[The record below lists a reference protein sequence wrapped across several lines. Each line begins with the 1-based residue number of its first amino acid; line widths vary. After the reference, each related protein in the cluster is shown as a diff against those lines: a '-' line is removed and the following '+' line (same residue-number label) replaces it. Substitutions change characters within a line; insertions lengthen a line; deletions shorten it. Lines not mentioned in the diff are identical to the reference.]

1 MKFSILKRVMSYC
14 KPYNRFFIAA
24 IVSAVIQISL
34 TLYGPILVGQAVD
47 YMIGYRNV
55 DHIAILQTICI
66 LSATIVVSTVFQ
78 WIMAYCIHKLTY
90 LTTQDMRVQTYQK
103 LNTMPLKYLDGHAH
117 GDIISRLVNDVDQ
130 VADGLLQG
138 FTQFFTG
145 IVTIVGTIIFMLTIS
160 PLITLVVV
168 LITPLSIFVAA
179 FIAKL
184 SHKMSRQTAGNS
196 RTAQRSCGEELVG
209 NQKLVKTFHYEDR
222 AFRDFRE
229 INEQLR
235 IYGQKAQFYSALSNP
250 STRFVNNLSVC
261 RRCSRGFR
269 LLLSAGVP
277 VSISIGG
284 ITSFLTYANQYTKPF
299 NEVTGVITQIQTAF
313 ASAERLFEVLDETS
327 EPADAPDAIAFSHC
341 KGEVDISHLSFSYS
355 PDTKLIEDFN
365 LHVHPGDRVAI
376 VGPTGCGKPPLS
388 ICSCGFVMQLQGRFP
403 LTVFPQPP

>member
-55 DHIAILQTICI
+55 DHITILQTICI

-184 SHKMSRQTAGNS
+184 SHKMFVKQQAIQGQLSGHV
-196 RTAQRSCGEELVG
+196 EELVG
-209 NQKLVKTFHYEDR
+209 NQRTAAHLWTKGTVLF
-222 AFRDFRE
+222 
-229 INEQLR
+229 
-235 IYGQKAQFYSALSNP
+235 
-250 STRFVNNLSVC
+250 RFVQSVHTVCKQSCVC

-269 LLLSAGVP
+269 LCYHRRSRFHIHRRYYLV
-277 VSISIGG
+277 
-284 ITSFLTYANQYTKPF
+284 F
-299 NEVTGVITQIQTAF
+299 NVCQPI
-313 ASAERLFEVLDETS
+313 
-327 EPADAPDAIAFSHC
+327 H
-341 KGEVDISHLSFSYS
+341 K
-355 PDTKLIEDFN
+355 
-365 LHVHPGDRVAI
+365 
-376 VGPTGCGKPPLS
+376 
-388 ICSCGFVMQLQGRFP
+388 
-403 LTVFPQPP
+403 TV

>member
-24 IVSAVIQISL
+24 IVSAIIQISL

-184 SHKMSRQTAGNS
+184 SHKMFVKQQAIQGQLSGHV
-196 RTAQRSCGEELVG
+196 EELVG
-209 NQKLVKTFHYEDR
+209 NQKLVKTELQ
-222 AFRDFRE
+222 E
-229 INEQLR
+229 
-235 IYGQKAQFYSALSNP
+235 
-250 STRFVNNLSVC
+250 
-261 RRCSRGFR
+261 R
-269 LLLSAGVP
+269 LL
-277 VSISIGG
+277 
-284 ITSFLTYANQYTKPF
+284 
-299 NEVTGVITQIQTAF
+299 
-313 ASAERLFEVLDETS
+313 R
-327 EPADAPDAIAFSHC
+327 
-341 KGEVDISHLSFSYS
+341 
-355 PDTKLIEDFN
+355 
-365 LHVHPGDRVAI
+365 
-376 VGPTGCGKPPLS
+376 
-388 ICSCGFVMQLQGRFP
+388 
-403 LTVFPQPP
+403 